1 MPRIRCIANAQVS
14 RSAGCRKSPFGDQHV
29 VEPRIDLHRHA
40 LEVGQRAAGVGAQ
53 AQAHDACE
61 KAQRRQ
67 AQAALEHVTP
77 RRVDQLLK
85 GRVGAGVDRLVVV
98 GLKAGAE
105 LAVVMAHQW
114 LISGS
119 RCLSVGWRRGLF
131 DAIGKGVLH
140 IGHGDGAAVDFPQ
153 LVAEIFTGDQ

>member
-40 LEVGQRAAGVGAQ
+40 LEIGQRAAGVGAQ

-105 LAVVMAHQW
+105 LAVVVPHRW
-114 LISGS
+114 LSLLIGWLAAWFI
-119 RCLSVGWRRGLF
+119 RCDR
-131 DAIGKGVLH
+131 
-140 IGHGDGAAVDFPQ
+140 
-153 LVAEIFTGDQ
+153 